1 MENYYISRDGIKDYQ
16 RNNRPLLGDGVQE
29 FAPAIG
35 TAMLDGTICDIY
47 LVNESGQLVGRPV
60 LVIACDANTSLC
72 LGYSLLWEGGTYS
85 LQTLMLNILEDKV
98 GVTSF
103 MVGNQ
108 GGFDSMV
115 LKALREL
122 KQVYPHICYN
132 VVLAYMPGEK
142 QEYEFYD
149 PTETFL
155 PEGIETAP
163 KRFAISWRNKWMVRE
178 SQLVVCYISHSWGGA
193 AQFVEYAEKQG
204 KEIIN
209 LATKD

>member
-1 MENYYISRDGIKDYQ
+1 MICSFFGHKDTPSSVYPKLIDTIKDLIT
-16 RNNRPLLGDGVQE
+16 NR
-29 FAPAIG
+29 
-35 TAMLDGTICDIY
+35 
-47 LVNESGQLVGRPV
+47 
-60 LVIACDANTSLC
+60 
-72 LGYSLLWEGGTYS
+72 
-85 LQTLMLNILEDKV
+85 

-204 KEIIN
+204 KEIVN